1 MLIPL
6 CCFQDV
12 DRAIPM
18 ILQRGSLQHLLGR
31 PSPFSNETGPLA
43 CGEFEPFEFN
53 EKRSMVDNSA
63 TPLSSARVLVVGAG
77 GLGCEV
83 LKDLAMSGICNVE
96 VIDLDT
102 IDVTNLNRQVQQ
114 NMEDLFCFRGTL
126 TIRCSSCFVKKMSDP
141 PRPKQRLRSS
151 TLDVRG

>member
-6 CCFQDV
+6 RCFQDV
-12 DRAIPM
+12 DSAIPM
-18 ILQRGSLQHLLGR
+18 IFQRGSLHHLLGR

-43 CGEFEPFEFN
+43 CGEFEPFEFDV
-53 EKRSMVDNSA
+53 KRSIVDNSA

-102 IDVTNLNRQVQQ
+102 IDVTNLNRQVRK
-114 NMEDLFCFRGTL
+114 NVEDLFCFRGTL
-126 TIRCSSCFVKKMSDP
+126 TIQCSSCSVKKMLDP
-141 PRPKQRLRSS
+141 PRPKRQLRLSM
-151 TLDVRG
+151 LDVRG